1 MWMSKALVVLVL
13 LGIAVFALWIAP
25 GALGWRADSRG
36 PATVDT
42 RVSIPA
48 GSSLR
53 AALGLLAKLGV
64 LRQPRLLEIYLR
76 CCEARFAQRRPAIK
90 AGDYLL
96 PAGASAVAIV
106 QQLDEGRVVL
116 EQLTVVE
123 GWSFAQMRSALDAHP
138 HVAHVL
144 QGRSDREVMA
154 ALGFPAEHPEGRFFP
169 DTLRFAAGTSDQQI
183 LGLAHATLARELE
196 AAWNARAADIAVGT
210 PAEALVLA
218 SIIEKETGLP
228 AERRRIAGVF
238 TNRLRIGMRL
248 QSDPTVIYGIGARY
262 DGDIRSKDLSTDTPY
277 NTYTRNGLPPTPIA
291 LPGRD
296 SIWAAVQPDK
306 TDALYFVA
314 TGDGSGAH
322 HFSATLEE
330 HNAAVRSYLA
340 RLRSG
345 KPR

>member
-1 MWMSKALVVLVL
+1 MSKAPGVILL
-13 LGIAVFALWIAP
+13 LGIAVFALWTAP
-25 GALGWRADSRG
+25 RALGWQAGAHG
-36 PATVDT
+36 PAMVDT
-42 RVSIPA
+42 RISIPT

-53 AALGLLAKLGV
+53 AVLGQLGKLGAV
-64 LRQPRLLEIYLR
+64 RQPRLLEVYLR
-76 CCEARFAQRRPAIK
+76 CCEPRFSRQRPAVK
-90 AGDYLL
+90 AGEYLL

-123 GWSFAQMRSALDAHP
+123 GWSFAQMRAALDAHP
-138 HVAHVL
+138 RVAHVL
-144 QGRSDREVMA
+144 HGRSDAEVMT
-154 ALGFPAEHPEGRFFP
+154 ALGFPDQHPEGRFFP

-196 AAWNARAADIAVGT
+196 AAWNARASDIAVDT
-210 PAEALVLA
+210 PDAALVLA
-218 SIIEKETGLP
+218 SIVEKETGLP

-262 DGDIRSKDLSTDTPY
+262 DGDIRSRDLSTDTPY

-340 RLRSG
+340 RLRGG